1 MQLPTTSETAY
12 YLCFLHDHLSEPFW
26 QYLSVA
32 SDHCMVADIQE
43 QKEATFEVAQ
53 SPLHNATINLLFE
66 PTTIGYSHS
75 SLLKYKK
82 TEHT

>member
-1 MQLPTTSETAY
+1 
-12 YLCFLHDHLSEPFW
+12 
-26 QYLSVA
+26 
-32 SDHCMVADIQE
+32 MVADIQE

-75 SLLKYKK
+75 SLLEYKK
-82 TEHT
+82 KQNTHKKDNRIHNTKILRNNTTKNQLNSTKLLP